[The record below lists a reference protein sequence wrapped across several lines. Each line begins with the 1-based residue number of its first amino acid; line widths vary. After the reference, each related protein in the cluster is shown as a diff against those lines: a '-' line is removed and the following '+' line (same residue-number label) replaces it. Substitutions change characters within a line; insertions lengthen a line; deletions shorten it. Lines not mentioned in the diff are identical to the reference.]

1 MAQRVWD
8 QYLTERDRAH
18 LAMRPPRRRGFGEK
32 PALLLI
38 DLYRWVF
45 GDKPEPILD
54 AMKKW
59 PSSCGLEAWNAIPQI
74 QKLLAKSRELGIP
87 VVHTTGLDGAGVA
100 PRSQRRET
108 ELQADKDPEARER
121 FRRRYDIIDEVEPLQ
136 GEAVIRKASA
146 SAFWGTP
153 LIGHLNA
160 LHVDTIITCGESTS
174 GCVRA
179 SVVDGSAYRFRMIV
193 VEECVFDRHQ
203 ATHAMNLFD
212 MNQKYAD
219 VLALQEVLE
228 YLDLW
233 RSRQRGGQVKA
244 GSGAPSSEVTAAGVG

>member
-18 LAMRPPRRRGFGEK
+18 LAMRPPRRHGFGEQ

-45 GDKPEPILD
+45 GDKPEPILE
-54 AMKKW
+54 AMKNW
-59 PSSCGLEAWNAIPQI
+59 PGSCGLEGWNAIPSI
-74 QKLLAKSRELGIP
+74 QKLLAKAREVGIP

-100 PRSQRRET
+100 PRSRRRET
-108 ELQADKDPEARER
+108 ELQADKDPGAQER
-121 FRRRYDIIDEVEPLQ
+121 LRRRYEIIDEVEPLA
-136 GEAVIRKASA
+136 GEAVIHKASP

-160 LHVDTIITCGESTS
+160 LHIDTIITCGESTS

-179 SVVDGSAYRFRMIV
+179 SVVDGCTYRFRMVV

-219 VLALQEVLE
+219 VLSLQEVLD
-228 YLDLW
+228 YLDLG
-233 RSRQRGGQVKA
+233 RGAQDGGQIEA
-244 GSGAPSSEVTAAGVG
+244 ESGMPLTKVAAAGVV

>member
-1 MAQRVWD
+1 MAQRVWE

-18 LAMRPPRRRGFGEK
+18 LAMRPSRRRGFGEK

-45 GDKPEPILD
+45 GDKPEPILE

-59 PSSCGLEAWNAIPQI
+59 PSSCGLDGWNAVPQI
-74 QKLLAKSRELGIP
+74 QKLLAKSREVGIP
-87 VVHTTGLDGAGVA
+87 IVHMTGLDGAGVMS
-100 PRSQRRET
+100 RSPQRESA
-108 ELQADKDPEARER
+108 LQANRDPEAQDRL
-121 FRRRYDIIDEVEPLQ
+121 RRRFDIIDEVAPLP
-136 GEAVIRKASA
+136 GETVLRKASP

-153 LIGHLNA
+153 LVGHLNA
-160 LHVDTIITCGESTS
+160 LHIDTIITCGESTS

-179 SVVDGSAYRFRMIV
+179 SVVDGCTYRFRMV
-193 VEECVFDRHQ
+193 VAEECVFDRHQ

-212 MNQKYAD
+212 MNQKYAE
-219 VLALQEVLE
+219 VLALQEVLD

-233 RSRQRGGQVKA
+233 RGRQCGGQIDQ
-244 GSGAPSSEVTAAGVG
+244 